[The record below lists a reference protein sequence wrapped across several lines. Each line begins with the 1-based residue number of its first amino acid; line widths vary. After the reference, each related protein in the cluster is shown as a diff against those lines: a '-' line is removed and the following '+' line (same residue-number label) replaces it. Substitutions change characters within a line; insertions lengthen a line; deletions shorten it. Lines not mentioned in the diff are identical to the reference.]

1 MRTSGM
7 RHLTPIRVH
16 FRDLDPYAHVNHSV
30 YVTWFEIGRTEALR
44 DNGILLAGPHAIGY
58 QFVVSEIELRYR
70 KPALAD
76 DLVHI
81 ESAIVEL
88 RGASSRWQQRV
99 LRGDE
104 VLADG
109 MVRIGLVGPDGRVAR
124 MPDDMRAQ
132 LAPLMK

>member
-1 MRTSGM
+1 M

-58 QFVVSEIELRYR
+58 QFVVSEIEVRYR

-81 ESAIVEL
+81 ESSIVEL

-109 MVRIGLVGPDGRVAR
+109 MVRIGLVGPDGKVAR
-124 MPDDMRAQ
+124 MPDDMKAQ
-132 LAPLMK
+132 LSPLLA

>member
-1 MRTSGM
+1 MV
-7 RHLTPIRVH
+7 HLTPIRVH

-44 DNGILLAGPHAIGY
+44 DNGILLAGPHASGY
-58 QFVVSEIELRYR
+58 QFVVSELEIRYR

-76 DLVHI
+76 EIVHI
-81 ESAIVEL
+81 ESSIVEL

-104 VLADG
+104 LLADG
-109 MVRIGLVGPDGRVAR
+109 GVRIGLVGPDGRVAR
-124 MPDDMRAQ
+124 MPDDMSAR
-132 LAPLMK
+132 LRPLMA

>member
-1 MRTSGM
+1 M

-44 DNGILLAGPHAIGY
+44 DHGILLAGPHAIGY
-58 QFVVSEIELRYR
+58 QFVVSELDIRYR
-70 KPALAD
+70 KAALAD

-99 LRGDE
+99 LRDGE

-124 MPDDMRAQ
+124 MPEDMKAQ
-132 LAPLMK
+132 LAPLLA